1 MNNYERLQNNMPI
14 IFCKDC
20 KYRGSDIECP
30 MCYAEYYYD
39 EDIGWDSIY
48 RDRTV
53 DDSFCDR
60 GEPDEEFRKKSH

>member
-1 MNNYERLQNNMPI
+1 MNNYERLQNNIMI

-30 MCYAEYYYD
+30 MCYAEDYYD
-39 EDIGWDSIY
+39 EDIGWNSIY
-48 RDRTV
+48 HDRTI

-60 GEPDEEFRKKSH
+60 GESNEEFREKSC